1 MGDRAGVPL
10 SPLVGEDAA
19 TRQSY
24 RAPAT
29 SYPRVQALVLKICLN
44 LNFLN
49 FDKSVSV
56 SRSPDSVEIADK
68 DAIIYKL
75 REHVNKLEE
84 DKTNLT
90 DQLIEV
96 LRFEF
101 SFVFFFSFCPV
112 SKYFIICQQFL
123 HG

>member
-1 MGDRAGVPL
+1 M
-10 SPLVGEDAA
+10 
-19 TRQSY
+19 
-24 RAPAT
+24 
-29 SYPRVQALVLKICLN
+29 
-44 LNFLN
+44 
-49 FDKSVSV
+49 

-101 SFVFFFSFCPV
+101 SLNFYIFFVQYQNILQSVNNFFMAD
-112 SKYFIICQQFL
+112 
-123 HG
+123 G

>member
-1 MGDRAGVPL
+1 M
-10 SPLVGEDAA
+10 
-19 TRQSY
+19 
-24 RAPAT
+24 
-29 SYPRVQALVLKICLN
+29 
-44 LNFLN
+44 
-49 FDKSVSV
+49 
-56 SRSPDSVEIADK
+56 SRTPDSVEIADK

-101 SFVFFFSFCPV
+101 SSTFYSF
-112 SKYFIICQQFL
+112 
-123 HG
+123 